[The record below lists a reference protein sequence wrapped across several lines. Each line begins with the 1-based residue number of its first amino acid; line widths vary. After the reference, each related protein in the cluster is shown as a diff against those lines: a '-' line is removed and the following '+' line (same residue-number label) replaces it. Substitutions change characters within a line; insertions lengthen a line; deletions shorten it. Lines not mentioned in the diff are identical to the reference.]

1 MTEKLFTS
9 VSRQSL
15 LTIYKSFARPILDY
29 GDIIYDKPQ
38 KCFFIE
44 KIERVQYNACLA
56 ITGAFKV
63 TSRGCLCQELGSL
76 SFKKQKM
83 AAETVGFFYKIVK
96 GLLPKY
102 LTLYLELLNNPIYQ
116 TRSRAK
122 NIVKQTS
129 SRTANFNNTFPSCCS
144 EEWNNF
150 SDNIKSLP

>member
-1 MTEKLFTS
+1 
-9 VSRQSL
+9 
-15 LTIYKSFARPILDY
+15 
-29 GDIIYDKPQ
+29 
-38 KCFFIE
+38 
-44 KIERVQYNACLA
+44 
-56 ITGAFKV
+56 
-63 TSRGCLCQELGSL
+63 
-76 SFKKQKM
+76 M

-102 LTLYLELLNNPIYQ
+102 LTFYLELLNNPIYQ

-144 EEWNNF
+144 QEWNNF